1 MRSARFVVLGVAL
14 AAGLAAAF
22 LAYGSRQTPSTA
34 PSAAPTASTIDVLV
48 AAEDIGFGDAVEP
61 AKLRWQAWPAG
72 NLPDQAVTR
81 RATPDAMTE
90 FSGAY
95 ARTALTRGEIIRRD
109 TLIKA
114 GSSGFMAAVLPTGK
128 RAVAITIDEHGAST
142 AGGFIL
148 PNDRVDVIWTVRLEN
163 RGADEGGQKVF
174 SQTILQNI
182 RVLAIGQAVQE
193 KAGERTASGGTAT
206 LEVDPD
212 QAQLLVH
219 AERSGQL
226 SLALRSITD
235 AKSPPT
241 VARNDNIT
249 VIRFGVPVE
258 IPRR

>member
-22 LAYGSRQTPSTA
+22 LAYGSRQTPTN
-34 PSAAPTASTIDVLV
+34 PTAAPTASTMDVLV
-48 AAEDIGFGDAVEP
+48 AAEDIGLGDAVEP
-61 AKLRWQAWPAG
+61 AKLRWQAWPAD
-72 NLPDQAVTR
+72 NLPEQAVTR
-81 RATPDAMTE
+81 RAAPDAMTE

-95 ARTALTRGEIIRRD
+95 ARTGLTRGQIIRRD
-109 TLIKA
+109 TLVKA

-128 RAVAITIDEHGAST
+128 RAVAITIDEHGATT

-163 RGADEGGQKVF
+163 RGGADGGQKVF

-206 LEVDPD
+206 LEVDPE
-212 QAQLLVH
+212 QAQVLVH

-226 SLALRSITD
+226 SLTLRSITD
-235 AKSPPT
+235 AKSPPA